1 MLGRP
6 SARGRFRLAV
16 LGVAALPC
24 LLAAPSARAQLIS
37 QYFPVDLPGYTA
49 PDLADTVTMRQLL
62 QHQAAGIH
70 VGSFVVRPS
79 AAFSAG
85 YNTNTLATPNTQS
98 AELDTN
104 GGLRIN
110 SDWSRHAL
118 GVFASVSDRRFP
130 EIPAANYTNWTT
142 GAGGSLSLGHDA
154 LSAGYT
160 HYGLHL
166 NSMDLGNFGVSRP
179 VPYMADDYRLTYT
192 KLFGRF
198 SLIPS
203 AIYQDFSFGK
213 ATGGGIDTDYG
224 SLSHHLETG
233 MLTSRFEL
241 STGNAA
247 VLILRAS
254 AAQFVPTQGGTP
266 NDYVDGAAFAGLDL
280 NTDSVVRYR
289 LLAGGETRHF
299 TRSPAPSVTTPT
311 FEIDTIWTP
320 TLLDTVTVFFYRRII
335 DPTSPFARNQTVT
348 DGRIQID
355 HELRRNIV
363 LRGFTEGGMSVTGQT
378 VAGTRSRTQTLFKF
392 GASVNWTVN
401 RYLTASLSFSHV
413 NNYSHGGQAPDPL
426 FNDRRSTFASNYV
439 AIGLNFAE

>member
-1 MLGRP
+1 MATAVSCVVVG
-6 SARGRFRLAV
+6 AR
-16 LGVAALPC
+16 
-24 LLAAPSARAQLIS
+24 SARAQLIS

-49 PDLADTVTMRQLL
+49 PDQADTVTMRQLL
-62 QHQAAGIH
+62 QHQPAGIH
-70 VGSFVVRPS
+70 VGSFIVRPS
-79 AAFSAG
+79 ASFNAG
-85 YNTNTLATPNTQS
+85 YNTNTLATPHTQS
-98 AELDTN
+98 AELDSN
-104 GGLRIN
+104 GGLRVN

-118 GVFASVSDRRFP
+118 GLFASVGDRRFP
-130 EIPAANYTNWTT
+130 NIPIANYTNWTT
-142 GAGGSLSLGHDA
+142 GAGGSLSLGHDT

-160 HYGLHL
+160 HYMLHL

-179 VPYMADDYRLTYT
+179 VPYAADDYRLTYT

-247 VLILRAS
+247 VLILRGS
-254 AAQFVPTQGGTP
+254 AAQFAATQGEAP

-280 NTDSVVRYR
+280 NTDSVIRYR

-299 TRSPAPSVTTPT
+299 TRNSAPAVTTPT
-311 FEIDTIWTP
+311 FEIDTTWTP
-320 TLLDTVTVFFYRRII
+320 TLLDTVSVFFYRRII
-335 DPTSPFARNQTVT
+335 DPASPFARNQTVT

-392 GASVNWTVN
+392 GASINWTVN
-401 RYLTASLSFSHV
+401 RYLTANLSFSHV
-413 NNYSHGGQAPDPL
+413 SNYSHGGQAPDPL
-426 FNDRRSTFASNYV
+426 FSGRKSTFASNYV
-439 AIGLNFAE
+439 AIGFNFAE